1 MNYKIDE
8 KYNCVI
14 IDLKGKIM
22 GGPDAGVF
30 KSELQKLIDSGKK
43 KIIINLENV
52 KFMNSSG
59 LGILIGG
66 LTTVRKHG
74 GDLKLCN
81 ADKRIS
87 SLLMVS
93 QLNTVFDHH
102 FSLQSAIDAF
112 EKELKESPS
121 K

>member
-1 MNYKIDE
+1 MKFNISE
-8 KYNCVI
+8 RYNCVVVE
-14 IDLKGKIM
+14 LKGKIM
-22 GGPDAGVF
+22 GGPDADVF
-30 KSELQKLIDSGKK
+30 KTELQKLIDAGKTK
-43 KIIINLENV
+43 LIIDLENV

-66 LTTVRKHG
+66 LTTMRKAG
-74 GDLKLCN
+74 GDIKLAN

-102 FSLQSAIDAF
+102 LSLDSAIKAYD
-112 EKELKESPS
+112 EV
-121 K
+121 

>member
-1 MNYKIDE
+1 MKYNISE

-14 IDLKGKIM
+14 IELKGKIM
-22 GGPDAGVF
+22 GGPDADVF
-30 KSELQKLIDSGKK
+30 KEELHKLLEEGKK
-43 KIIINLENV
+43 RIVVDLEGV

-66 LTTVRKHG
+66 LTTVRKHN
-74 GDLKLCN
+74 GDMKLAN

-93 QLNTVFDHH
+93 QLNRVFDHH
-102 FSLQSAIDAF
+102 KSLDDAIAAF
-112 EKELKESPS
+112 EEE
-121 K
+121 

>member
-1 MNYKIDE
+1 MNYNISE
-8 KYNCVI
+8 KYNCVVI
-14 IDLKGKIM
+14 ELKGKIM
-22 GGPDAGVF
+22 GGPDAEVF
-30 KSELQKLIDSGKK
+30 RDELQKLIDDDKK
-43 KIIINLENV
+43 KVIIDLEHV

-66 LTTVRKHG
+66 LTTMRKAG
-74 GDLKLCN
+74 GDIKLCN

-102 FSLQSAIDAF
+102 LSLDSAVKAY
-112 EKELKESPS
+112 ETA
-121 K
+121 

>member
-8 KYNCVI
+8 KYNCVV

-22 GGPDAGVF
+22 GGPDAEVF
-30 KSELQKLIDSGKK
+30 SDELQKLIDEDKK
-43 KIIINLENV
+43 NVIVNLEKV

-59 LGILIGG
+59 LGILIAG
-66 LTTVRKHG
+66 LKKMRENG
-74 GDLKLCN
+74 GDIKLAN

-102 FSLQSAIDAF
+102 KSLDEAIEAY
-112 EKELKESPS
+112 E
-121 K
+121 

>member
-1 MNYKIDE
+1 MKFNISE
-8 KYNCVI
+8 RYNCVVI
-14 IDLKGKIM
+14 ELKGKIM
-22 GGPDAGVF
+22 GGPDADYF
-30 KSELQKLIDSGKK
+30 KAELQKLIDAGKTK
-43 KIIINLENV
+43 LIIDLQDV

-66 LTTVRKHG
+66 LTTMRKIG
-74 GDLKLCN
+74 GDIKLAN

-102 FSLQSAIDAF
+102 LSLDSAIKAYDD
-112 EKELKESPS
+112 E
-121 K
+121 

>member
-1 MNYKIDE
+1 MKFNISE
-8 KYNCVI
+8 RYNCVVI
-14 IDLKGKIM
+14 ELKGKIM
-22 GGPDAGVF
+22 GGPDADVF
-30 KSELQKLIDSGKK
+30 KAEMQKLIDADRTKL
-43 KIIINLENV
+43 IIDLENV

-66 LTTVRKHG
+66 LTMMRKAG
-74 GDLKLCN
+74 GDIKLAN

-102 FSLQSAIDAF
+102 LSLDSAIKAYED
-112 EKELKESPS
+112 S
-121 K
+121 

>member
-1 MNYKIDE
+1 MNYNISE
-8 KYNCVI
+8 KYNCVV

-22 GGPDAGVF
+22 GGPDAEVF
-30 KSELQKLIDSGKK
+30 RNELQKLIDDDKK

-66 LTTVRKHG
+66 LTTMRKNG
-74 GDLKLCN
+74 GDIKLCN

-102 FSLQSAIDAF
+102 LSLDSAVKAYDS
-112 EKELKESPS
+112 E
-121 K
+121 